1 MENLHGCDLQ
11 GTWNRIKSVRILR
24 VNLGAKY
31 ARHRLPVEWKLG
43 KHGPRGASKD
53 CQDQLWTRGRKHSNS
68 VTAGSAVYVRIVL
81 MI

>member
-43 KHGPRGASKD
+43 KHGPGASKD
-53 CQDQLWTRGRKHSNS
+53 CQDQLWS
-68 VTAGSAVYVRIVL
+68 VGGNTATLSRLEVL
-81 MI
+81 STLELF